1 MGCGHQLGGE
11 AIHTIQAES
20 ELPTGLI
27 TYLFTDVQGS
37 TPLWQRFPQEMRDV
51 MSRHDSI
58 LTSAVD
64 ANEGMVVRPRGEGD
78 STFDVFPRA
87 TDAVSAAFSAEQVLQ
102 QEVWPEGIAI
112 SVRMAMHTGESELR
126 EHD

>member
-1 MGCGHQLGGE
+1 
-11 AIHTIQAES
+11 
-20 ELPTGLI
+20 
-27 TYLFTDVQGS
+27 
-37 TPLWQRFPQEMRDV
+37 

-78 STFDVFPRA
+78 SIFAVFPRA
-87 TDAVSAAFSAEQVLQ
+87 TDAVSAAFSAQQVLQ

-112 SVRMAMHTGESELR
+112 SVRMAMHTGKSELR